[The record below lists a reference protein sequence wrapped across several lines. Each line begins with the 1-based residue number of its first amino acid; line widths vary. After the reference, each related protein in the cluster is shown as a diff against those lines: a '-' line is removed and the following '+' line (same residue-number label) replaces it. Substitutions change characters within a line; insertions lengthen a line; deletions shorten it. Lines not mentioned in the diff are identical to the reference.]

1 MAASLAKAIKDKYGV
16 DCKLIEGGG
25 GIFDVKVNGTQ
36 VWCKQKVGRFPEPR
50 EVFEQID
57 SLVKT

>member
-1 MAASLAKAIKDKYGV
+1 V

-25 GIFDVKVNGTQ
+25 GIFDVNVNGTQ

-57 SLVKT
+57 SLVKA